1 MEEAKSSEH
10 VPPAHLERS
19 LEHILFASR
28 WMLAPLYAG
37 LGVVLLLVVFTFFEE
52 LWHAISD
59 LRSATEAKL
68 VVSALSLV
76 DVVLLA
82 NLVLMVM
89 LSGYENVVSRLDVA
103 TGDRPSWLRKLD
115 TSGLKLKLFGSLIAI
130 SGIQVL
136 RQFMDLQQAVDPA
149 ALESRRSVLVYMLA
163 THLTFVVTGVLIA
176 LSDRLAHGGRSAGS
190 GSGAH

>member
-89 LSGYENVVSRLDVA
+89 LAL
-103 TGDRPSWLRKLD
+103 
-115 TSGLKLKLFGSLIAI
+115 
-130 SGIQVL
+130 QVL
-136 RQFMDLQQAVDPA
+136 QVLWQLVHIYSSISSVCAIVFKLLF
-149 ALESRRSVLVYMLA
+149 ALN
-163 THLTFVVTGVLIA
+163 
-176 LSDRLAHGGRSAGS
+176 
-190 GSGAH
+190 